1 MFYICFPISYKLNLL
16 PIEKTINQV
25 VQLLDEAHEI
35 RTSNLKGSLALAKE
49 ALELSKKQNNL
60 PYIAK
65 CMSRLSLYNMILGK
79 TNTATSYANKAISY
93 FEELNDETGI
103 ADSKYSL
110 AAVHY
115 KTNDYHM
122 GLVCLLDA
130 LKIYHKKNDYSNISR
145 TEKALGTV
153 YEYIGDE
160 KNAIIS
166 YKNAIR
172 AARIVNDLNLE
183 SNVYNN
189 LSGLLVK
196 KSKYKYSMLII
207 ERSIELKNQ
216 TKDIRGSGFAIYG
229 RGKVFLRLNKLV
241 EAEKD
246 FKAAFDIHKKMGDI
260 MGLSMSYTK
269 LGELYFKDNKHDL
282 AIQYALDGIKLTK
295 KHNITMINIKLFNL
309 VYNIYKKIG
318 KIELA
323 LEYLE
328 YYIKEKESLI
338 DIQTI
343 KVIENYDFILKM
355 KTLEKDNQ
363 IQKEKQEMLEIKRQD
378 ELRALKLKQEFL
390 SVMSHEIRTPLNAIT
405 SIVAL
410 LNDEINEEGKDLLK
424 SLKFASSNLIKI
436 VNDVLDFTK
445 LDSNKSNLEVTTVNL
460 FQLTENIK
468 NVYIKQA
475 EDKGLLLKLNYEIED
490 TCLYK
495 FDETKITQIL
505 NNLISNAI
513 KFTETGFVELA
524 IKRVKSAKRF
534 DTILFEV
541 KDTGEG
547 VSSENLNEIFESFSQ
562 VKPVLTRKQGGTG
575 LGLAI
580 VKKIVAL
587 HGGEIKVKSI
597 IGKGSTF
604 YFTLKV
610 ARINNEENNFIEVHN
625 KLLDVDL
632 KGKRVL
638 IVDDTLINAVLLKK
652 LLSKWEIESEHV
664 EKGSLALEKTK
675 NTKYDL
681 ILMDIHMP
689 DMNGLDVT
697 RLIKTTI
704 NLNTQT
710 PVIALTADTMLTS
723 QNYEINH
730 FSGFLW
736 KPFEIEKL
744 KQELQKVFV

>member
-1 MFYICFPISYKLNLL
+1 M
-16 PIEKTINQV
+16 
-25 VQLLDEAHEI
+25 EI
-35 RTSNLKGSLALAKE
+35 
-49 ALELSKKQNNL
+49 SKKEKNL
-60 PYIAK
+60 PNIAK

-79 TNTATSYANKAISY
+79 TDIATSYANKAISY

-110 AAVHY
+110 AAVYY

-130 LKIYHKKNDYSNISR
+130 LKIYLKNNDYASVSR
-145 TEKALGTV
+145 TEKSLGTV

-160 KNAIIS
+160 KNAIVS

-172 AARIVNDLNLE
+172 ASRKVGDLNLE

-196 KSKYKYSMLII
+196 KNKFKLSMQII
-207 ERSIELKNQ
+207 ERAIELKEY
-216 TKDIRGSGFAIYG
+216 TKDIRGSAFAIYG
-229 RGKVFLRLNKLV
+229 RGKVFLRLNMLI

-246 FKAAFDIHKKMGDI
+246 LKKALTIHKEMGDI
-260 MGLSMSYTK
+260 MGLSMCYTK
-269 LGELYFKDNKHDL
+269 LGELYFKDNKYDL
-282 AIQYALDGIKLTK
+282 AIQYALDGIKLTSD
-295 KHNITMINIKLFNL
+295 HNITMINIKLFKL
-309 VYNIYKKIG
+309 VYNIYKKLN
-318 KIELA
+318 KVELA
-323 LEYLE
+323 IEYLE

-338 DIQTI
+338 NIQTR

-355 KTLEKDNQ
+355 KTIEKDNQ
-363 IQKEKQEMLEIKRQD
+363 IQKEKREMLEKKRQD
-378 ELRALKLKQEFL
+378 ELLALKSRQDFL

-410 LNDEINEEGKDLLK
+410 LNDEINEEGKDLLN
-424 SLKFASSNLIKI
+424 SLQFASSNLIKI

-445 LDSNKSNLEVTTVNL
+445 LDSNKSKLELNTINL
-460 FQLTENIK
+460 FQLIHNIK
-468 NVYIKQA
+468 NVYVKQA
-475 EDKGLLLKLNYEIED
+475 ENKGLLLKLSSDIDEKY
-490 TCLYK
+490 LYNL
-495 FDETKITQIL
+495 DETKITQVL

-513 KFTETGFVELA
+513 KFTQDGSVELA
-524 IKRVKSAKRF
+524 LHKVKSSKKY

-547 VSSENLNEIFESFSQ
+547 ISKENRAEIFESFSQ
-562 VKPVLTRKQGGTG
+562 VKPVLTRRQGGTG

-580 VKKIVAL
+580 VKKIVEL
-587 HGGEIKVKSI
+587 HGGEIKVKSVM
-597 IGKGSTF
+597 GKGSTF

-610 ARINNEENNFIEVHN
+610 ARINATNNSIEQKN
-625 KLLDVDL
+625 NLLDINL
-632 KGKRVL
+632 KGKNVL
-638 IVDDTLINAVLLKK
+638 IVEDTLINAVLLRK
-652 LLSKWEIESEHV
+652 LLLKWEIESEHV
-664 EKGSLALEKTK
+664 ESGTLALEKVK
-675 NTKYDL
+675 STKYDF

-697 RLIKTTI
+697 RIIKTTI

-723 QNYEINH
+723 QNYETNH

-744 KQELQKVFV
+744 KIALQQVFA

>member
-1 MFYICFPISYKLNLL
+1 
-16 PIEKTINQV
+16 
-25 VQLLDEAHEI
+25 
-35 RTSNLKGSLALAKE
+35 
-49 ALELSKKQNNL
+49 
-60 PYIAK
+60 
-65 CMSRLSLYNMILGK
+65 MSRLSLYNMILGK
-79 TNTATSYANKAISY
+79 TDIATSYANKAISY
-93 FEELNDETGI
+93 FEELNDEMGI

-110 AAVHY
+110 AAVYY

-130 LKIYHKKNDYSNISR
+130 LKIYLKNNDYASVSR
-145 TEKALGTV
+145 TEKSLGTV

-160 KNAIIS
+160 KNAIVS

-172 AARIVNDLNLE
+172 ASRMVGDLNLE

-196 KSKYKYSMLII
+196 KNKFKLSMQII
-207 ERSIELKNQ
+207 ERAIELKEY
-216 TKDIRGSGFAIYG
+216 TKDTRGSAFAIYG
-229 RGKVFLRLNKLV
+229 RGKVFLRLNMLI

-246 FKAAFDIHKKMGDI
+246 LKKALAIHQEMGDI
-260 MGLSMSYTK
+260 MGLSMCYTK
-269 LGELYFKDNKHDL
+269 LGELYFKDHKYEL
-282 AIQYALDGIKLTK
+282 AIQYALDGIKLTSD
-295 KHNITMINIKLFNL
+295 HNITMINIKLFKL
-309 VYNIYKKIG
+309 VYNIYKKLN
-318 KIELA
+318 KVELA
-323 LEYLE
+323 IEYLE

-338 DIQTI
+338 NIQTR

-355 KTLEKDNQ
+355 KTIEKDNQ
-363 IQKEKQEMLEIKRQD
+363 IQKEKREMLEKKRQD
-378 ELRALKLKQEFL
+378 EMLALKSRQDFL

-410 LNDEINEEGKDLLK
+410 LNDEINEEGKDLLN
-424 SLKFASSNLIKI
+424 SLQFASSNLIKI

-445 LDSNKSNLEVTTVNL
+445 LDSNKSKLELNTINL
-460 FQLTENIK
+460 FQLIHNIK

-475 EDKGLLLKLNYEIED
+475 ENKGLSLKLSSDIDEKY
-490 TCLYK
+490 LYNL
-495 FDETKITQIL
+495 DETKITQVL

-513 KFTETGFVELA
+513 KFTENGSVELA
-524 IKRVKSAKRF
+524 LNKVKSSKKY

-547 VSSENLNEIFESFSQ
+547 ISKENRAEIFESFSQ
-562 VKPVLTRKQGGTG
+562 VKPVLTRRQGGTG

-580 VKKIVAL
+580 VKKIVEL
-587 HGGEIKVKSI
+587 HGGEIKVKSAM
-597 IGKGSTF
+597 GKGSTF

-610 ARINNEENNFIEVHN
+610 ARINATNTIFEQKNN
-625 KLLDVDL
+625 LLDINL
-632 KGKRVL
+632 KGKNVL
-638 IVDDTLINAVLLKK
+638 IVEDTLINAVLLKK
-652 LLSKWEIESEHV
+652 LLLKWEIESEHV
-664 EKGSLALEKTK
+664 ASGTLALEKVK
-675 NTKYDL
+675 STKYDF

-697 RLIKTTI
+697 RIIKTTI

-723 QNYEINH
+723 QNYETNH

-744 KQELQKVFV
+744 KIALQQVFV